1 MGWLGTGMKLF
12 PLVVD
17 AIQWVEKFIKG
28 KGKTKQDAA
37 VAMVKAG
44 LGLVES
50 AVGKDLLNDSEVETA
65 TRRCIDA
72 IVALQNVI
80 DKKHGAG

>member
-1 MGWLGTGMKLF
+1 MGWLGVGMKVF

-17 AIQWVEKFIKG
+17 AVQWVEKFIKA

-37 VAMVKAG
+37 VHMVKAG

-50 AVGKDLLNDSEVETA
+50 AVGKDLLNDADVETA

-72 IVALQNVI
+72 VVALQNI
-80 DKKHGAG
+80 INKKHREG